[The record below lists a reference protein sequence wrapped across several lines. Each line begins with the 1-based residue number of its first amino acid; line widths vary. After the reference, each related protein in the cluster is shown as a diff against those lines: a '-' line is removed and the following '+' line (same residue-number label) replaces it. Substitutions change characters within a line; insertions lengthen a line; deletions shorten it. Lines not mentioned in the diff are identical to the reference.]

1 MVIWWLLLKRCHPKY
16 INVLYNREGV
26 TGLSDDGGIAP
37 GQLRADQVLEFVV
50 EPAEADVAS
59 GESEQQEGKVA
70 KKKTKSSAKETTP
83 KPTKKQKQQQKLQ
96 QQLQRRQLQQQ
107 QRQKDFQQQQHLE
120 IEISQLMQSVQQP
133 QQVPQQQS
141 VQQLQPQQ
149 PPQQPQPQQSQQ
161 QQQQLQQL
169 QQQRDTM
176 SRLIQLMQKHKVQQQ
191 VQEVHHRAENV
202 QQQLQHQQLQ
212 QHQQQQQ
219 PPSQEQLPPQQPQ
232 AEEPVLGRELNNLG
246 NTCFMNAVLQCLTHT
261 LPLRRQL
268 LAERHPVR
276 CNHAGGFCPRCWFVD
291 HVRWASTVVGGRA
304 ASDGQVP
311 ALRANLR
318 RYMSSYRVGAQED
331 AHEFLRALVNAIDLR
346 YRSSSREPLRIGD
359 YCGVSSWGWALEE
372 GLDLDVRE
380 GGYDGEGGCL

>member
-1 MVIWWLLLKRCHPKY
+1 MVVNAPPRFFTPTPEEVEAYPGVELNVVPGKTYVVNEIGNRDTYEEALLAISYIFQRILKTGSVGQGNSHYSGHTIYLTHENEKLFTDQLPRLPKQTNITVINVKNRAATGPSKPPFRLKCARQDVVIWWLLLKRCHPKY

-37 GQLRADQVLEFVV
+37 GQLGADQVLEFVV

-133 QQVPQQQS
+133 QQIPQQQS

-149 PPQQPQPQQSQQ
+149 PPQQPPPQPQPQQSQQ

-202 QQQLQHQQLQ
+202 QQQLQHQQ
-212 QHQQQQQ
+212 H
-219 PPSQEQLPPQQPQ
+219 
-232 AEEPVLGRELNNLG
+232 
-246 NTCFMNAVLQCLTHT
+246 
-261 LPLRRQL
+261 
-268 LAERHPVR
+268 
-276 CNHAGGFCPRCWFVD
+276 
-291 HVRWASTVVGGRA
+291 
-304 ASDGQVP
+304 
-311 ALRANLR
+311 
-318 RYMSSYRVGAQED
+318 
-331 AHEFLRALVNAIDLR
+331 
-346 YRSSSREPLRIGD
+346 
-359 YCGVSSWGWALEE
+359 
-372 GLDLDVRE
+372 
-380 GGYDGEGGCL
+380 